1 MLTVFTKTRMRETAE
16 VAGAE
21 GALARCLREGHDADE
36 EG

>member
-16 VAGAE
+16 VARAE

-36 EG
+36 EE

>member
-16 VAGAE
+16 VARAE
-21 GALARCLREGHDADE
+21 GALVRCLREAHTADE